1 MIITNKYLYL
11 HITNSQ
17 TQKINAMKTTNA
29 QTTKAI
35 FSEEVMLNA
44 NFKNEVRL
52 FICWESSNEYELTVY
67 CNNQKFKAITNEV
80 ERVNYMLENN
90 NNTSN
95 KIALSLIEHVQLNNV
110 LTMPNLI

>member
-1 MIITNKYLYL
+1 MFVITKEYLYL

-35 FSEEVMLNA
+35 FSQEVMFNS

-52 FICWESSNEYELTVY
+52 FICWESKSEYELTVY
-67 CNNQKFKAITNEV
+67 CNNKKYLIF
-80 ERVNYMLENN
+80 Y
-90 NNTSN
+90 SN
-95 KIALSLIEHVQLNNV
+95 IILI
-110 LTMPNLI
+110 NLLC

>member
-1 MIITNKYLYL
+1 MLIITKEYIYL

-35 FSEEVMLNA
+35 FSQEVMFNS

-52 FICWESSNEYELTVY
+52 FICWESKSEYELTVY
-67 CNNQKFKAITNEV
+67 CNNKKFKAITNEV

-90 NNTSN
+90 NKTSN
-95 KIALSLIEHVQLNNV
+95 TIALSLIEQVQLNNV
-110 LTMPNLI
+110 LSMSIC